1 MATKL
6 NSKIFLTI
14 FFLLIIG
21 LLSFAQLSNHDTGF
35 HLKTGEYIIENL
47 KIPTTDVFS
56 YTAIGQAW
64 VNHYWFSDVVMYL
77 VNRILGYWGLIFFV
91 SLVAV
96 ATYIVLYKTS
106 KNFGSNQWSILFISA
121 LYSIFFII
129 IWSYWS
135 ARPQIFGFFIC
146 AFLIFILEK
155 WRLSGNKKW
164 LALSVPVL
172 FVWANSHAS
181 VILGIF
187 LVAVYIGIF
196 LIPRIKIPSLW
207 IKEVVWGILACVVTL
222 ANPNGLKVLTY
233 SWNISDAVKEVGI
246 FEWISIWSYLFSPNP
261 QKARIV
267 FIFMVAVLIFVLW
280 VMFYK
285 LRVLKKIKL
294 RHLVLLVTAFIL
306 PLISVRHVGFFPIL
320 TFPLLT
326 DSLDYFLVKKLAE
339 KKYFNLIKIGIFV
352 FGLALLVV
360 GLWKVPSTPI
370 SEKSLPER
378 AGNFISENK
387 IQGPIFNTIS
397 HGSYL
402 IWKIWPQE
410 KVFIDGR
417 SEVYPLEIWSDY
429 KKIMEVGDEWKGL
442 FNKYNFQI
450 AILSSNVPIK
460 EDSFVQ
466 TDIILAYKLVTEM
479 GFKLIFWDDST
490 IILIKDIPANKKIIS
505 EYGYKII
512 GPYLA
517 PQQIPLNQSKD
528 AAREIKRAMEMA
540 PFSEQISTYG
550 AVFLKTH

>member
-1 MATKL
+1 
-6 NSKIFLTI
+6 
-14 FFLLIIG
+14 
-21 LLSFAQLSNHDTGF
+21 
-35 HLKTGEYIIENL
+35 
-47 KIPTTDVFS
+47 
-56 YTAIGQAW
+56 
-64 VNHYWFSDVVMYL
+64 
-77 VNRILGYWGLIFFV
+77 
-91 SLVAV
+91 
-96 ATYIVLYKTS
+96 
-106 KNFGSNQWSILFISA
+106 
-121 LYSIFFII
+121 
-129 IWSYWS
+129 
-135 ARPQIFGFFIC
+135 
-146 AFLIFILEK
+146 
-155 WRLSGNKKW
+155 
-164 LALSVPVL
+164 
-172 FVWANSHAS
+172 
-181 VILGIF
+181 
-187 LVAVYIGIF
+187 
-196 LIPRIKIPSLW
+196 
-207 IKEVVWGILACVVTL
+207 CVVTL

-246 FEWISIWSYLFSPNP
+246 FEWISIWPYLFSPNP

-360 GLWKVPSTPI
+360 GLWKIPSTPI

>member
-246 FEWISIWSYLFSPNP
+246 FEWISIWPYLFSPNP

>member
-233 SWNISDAVKEVGI
+233 SW
-246 FEWISIWSYLFSPNP
+246 
-261 QKARIV
+261 
-267 FIFMVAVLIFVLW
+267 
-280 VMFYK
+280 
-285 LRVLKKIKL
+285 
-294 RHLVLLVTAFIL
+294 
-306 PLISVRHVGFFPIL
+306 
-320 TFPLLT
+320 
-326 DSLDYFLVKKLAE
+326 
-339 KKYFNLIKIGIFV
+339 
-352 FGLALLVV
+352 
-360 GLWKVPSTPI
+360 
-370 SEKSLPER
+370 
-378 AGNFISENK
+378 
-387 IQGPIFNTIS
+387 
-397 HGSYL
+397 
-402 IWKIWPQE
+402 
-410 KVFIDGR
+410 
-417 SEVYPLEIWSDY
+417 
-429 KKIMEVGDEWKGL
+429 
-442 FNKYNFQI
+442 
-450 AILSSNVPIK
+450 
-460 EDSFVQ
+460 
-466 TDIILAYKLVTEM
+466 
-479 GFKLIFWDDST
+479 
-490 IILIKDIPANKKIIS
+490 
-505 EYGYKII
+505 
-512 GPYLA
+512 
-517 PQQIPLNQSKD
+517 
-528 AAREIKRAMEMA
+528 
-540 PFSEQISTYG
+540 
-550 AVFLKTH
+550 

>member
-106 KNFGSNQWSILFISA
+106 KIFGSNQWSILFVSA

-135 ARPQIFGFFIC
+135 ARPQIFGFFLC
-146 AFLIFILEK
+146 ALLIFILEK
-155 WRLSGNKKW
+155 WRSSGNKKW
-164 LALSVPVL
+164 LALSVPVI

-207 IKEVVWGILACVVTL
+207 IKEVVWGILVCVVTL

-246 FEWISIWSYLFSPNP
+246 FEWISIWPYLFSPNP

-360 GLWKVPSTPI
+360 GLWKIPSTPI

>member
-1 MATKL
+1 MAIKL

-47 KIPTTDVFS
+47 KIPTVDIFS
-56 YTAIGQAW
+56 YTAVGQIW

-91 SLVAV
+91 SLVAI

-106 KNFGSNQWSILFISA
+106 KNFGSNQWSILFVSA

-155 WRLSGNKKW
+155 WRSSGNKKW

-294 RHLVLLVTAFIL
+294 RHLVLLATAFIL

-326 DSLDYFLVKKLAE
+326 DSLDYFLIKKLAE
-339 KKYFNLIKIGIFV
+339 KKYFNLIKIGIFI
-352 FGLALLVV
+352 FGLALLIV
-360 GLWKVPSTPI
+360 GLWKIPSTPI